1 MMAQLLI
8 ILKQKITINI
18 KFIKM
23 KKQVVLGLALMIG
36 SFSFAQKKEL
46 KTAEKAIK
54 SSNYADAKAAISSA
68 EALMSSMDDK
78 TKAKFY
84 FLKGQA
90 LYANGAGS
98 DSEITEALSSFETLK
113 DVEAKS
119 GKKIYT
125 SKVDSIELEMS
136 NAFIKKASDAYEQK
150 NYAVSAKNFER
161 AYRVSAKDTLYLFNS
176 ASLLVLD
183 KDYDSALKLYD
194 ELTTLGYTGI
204 TEEYKATEVE
214 TGEEQSFPDPK
225 LRDLAVIAGSHE
237 KPRNVKS
244 RSKVGEI
251 AKNIA
256 LIYVEKGD
264 TEKAISAL
272 EKAKETSPNDLNL
285 ILSEA
290 NVYYNMGNTEKYKEL
305 IKKALEINPENVDL
319 VFNLGVF
326 AANEK
331 DFDLAKEYYEKAIEL
346 NPSYTKAYMNM
357 AALILDQEQDIIDE
371 MNSLGSSAAD
381 DKKYDELKLKRQQ
394 LYKDTIPFLAKVLD
408 IEPDNI
414 GAARTL
420 MNIYSSLDDMPNFK
434 AMKAKVEELENKD

>member
-1 MMAQLLI
+1 MVAQLLI

-23 KKQVVLGLALMIG
+23 KKQVVLGLALMIS

-46 KTAEKAIK
+46 KDAEKAIK
-54 SSNYADAKAAISSA
+54 SSNYADAKSAISSA
-68 EALMSSMDDK
+68 EALMSSMDNK

-84 FLKGQA
+84 FLKGKA

-98 DSEITEALSSFETLK
+98 DSEITDALKSFKMLK
-113 DVEAKS
+113 DAEAKS

-125 SKVDSIELEMS
+125 SKVDAMELEMS
-136 NAFIKKASDAYEQK
+136 NSFIKKASDAYQQK
-150 NYAVSAKNFER
+150 NYAVSAANFER
-161 AYRVSAKDTLYLFNS
+161 AYRVSEKDTLYLFNS

-183 KDYDSALKLYD
+183 KNYDSALKLYD

-204 TEEYKATEVE
+204 TQEYMATEVE

-225 LRDLAVIAGSHE
+225 LRDLAVIAGTHE
-237 KPRNVKS
+237 KSRNVKS
-244 RSKVGEI
+244 GSKVGEI
-251 AKNIA
+251 AKNVA
-256 LIYVEKGD
+256 LIYVEQGD
-264 TEKAISAL
+264 TEKALAAIERAY
-272 EKAKETSPNDLNL
+272 KVSPNDLNL

-290 NVYYNMGNTEKYKEL
+290 NVYYKMGNTEKYKEL

-331 DFDLAKEYYEKAIEL
+331 DFEGAKKYYEKAIEL
-346 NPSYTKAYMNM
+346 NPNYTKAHMNM
-357 AALILDQEQDIIDE
+357 AALILDQEQGIIDE

-394 LYKDTIPFLAKVLD
+394 LYKDAVPFLVKVLD
-408 IEPDNI
+408 IEPDNAS
-414 GAARTL
+414 AARTL
-420 MNIYSSLDDMPNFK
+420 MNIYSALDDMPNFK
-434 AMKAKVEELENKD
+434 AMKTKVEELENKN